1 MTHLQTLPLLEF
13 LTPPAGWKTDR
24 ALLSSYSAD
33 LAVMVAFIL
42 ALAAR
47 SDDGGTAGGAALARA
62 LKELKGRCKFVV
74 QAGRIA
80 EPNRSSTILNLLD
93 QFVVEVPWDES
104 SHPSAPGRSWHA
116 KIAIARQTS
125 ESDPDMPARWCLWLG
140 SRNLS
145 RDESWDIGLSL
156 EGSADRAARGVKIK
170 PMVEFADRLAIQAGQ
185 RTEWLPLVEELK
197 RVIWDVPRGLSIEE
211 IRLMLPEDSK
221 RRLPKMP
228 SGVRRI
234 LAVAPF
240 LDGGTIKELGSTAKD
255 ASERQLL
262 STRPELSKLVEQA
275 GKPLAGFNLLTLPEP
290 TDTPDESITSNA
302 TTLDAAI
309 ESRGLHAK
317 FIWAEHDGGASLWL
331 GSPNLSDRAWHRNAE
346 AYARVAVEFRGSP
359 VASKA
364 LQAGIDAFVGH
375 ARNVHAEDLRTPPPG
390 QTEEEQLEAARQQ
403 VAARLRATQT
413 RQSDS
418 TVVIRCTEP
427 PHADDENVHL
437 EIGRLTGSHVTW
449 PTGSVTVTLPPAIE
463 GRDSELLR
471 IRLTLG
477 SRTIGWVQRSAFD
490 PPLGEARDDAA
501 LRDYL
506 GVRGLLAL
514 ISDLLT
520 DLPSIG
526 DAPWDFSDEQRKSHR
541 RTSAQVPEDLPT
553 LEQILRTWVREPAR
567 VRQAAD
573 ALKLAKSA
581 PVESGQDA
589 EAAAHLRALLASWD
603 VLERFLEREAIP

>member
-13 LTPPAGWKTDR
+13 LTPPAGWRTDR

-33 LAVMVAFIL
+33 LAVVVAFIL

-62 LKELKGRCKFVV
+62 MKELKGRCKFVV
-74 QAGRIA
+74 QTGRIA

-93 QFVVEVPWDES
+93 RFVVEVPWDES
-104 SHPSAPGRSWHA
+104 NHPSIPGRSWHA

-125 ESDPDMPARWCLWLG
+125 ESDAEVPARWCLWLG

-156 EGSADRAARGVKIK
+156 DGSADRAARGTKIK
-170 PMVEFADRLAIQAGQ
+170 QMVEFADRLAIQAGQ
-185 RTEWLPLVEELK
+185 RTEWQPLVEELK
-197 RVIWDVPRGLSIEE
+197 RVIWDVPRGLSVEE
-211 IRLMLPEDSK
+211 IRLMLPDDSK
-221 RRLPKMP
+221 RGFPKMP

-240 LDGGTIKELGSTAKD
+240 LDGGTIKGLGSATKVAT
-255 ASERQLL
+255 ERQLL
-262 STRPELSKLVEQA
+262 STRPELSKLVGQA
-275 GKPLAGFNLLTLPEP
+275 GKPLTRFNLLTLPEP
-290 TDTPDESITSNA
+290 TDTPDEAITSNA
-302 TTLDAAI
+302 SGLDAAI
-309 ESRGLHAK
+309 EGRGLHAK

-331 GSPNLSDRAWHRNAE
+331 GSPNLSDRAWRRNAE

-375 ARNVHAEDLRTPPPG
+375 ARNILAEDLDAPSSA
-390 QTEEEQLEAARQQ
+390 QSEEELLETARKQ

-413 RQSDS
+413 RQSDG
-418 TVVIRCTEP
+418 TVVIRCAEP
-427 PHADDENVHL
+427 PHADDTSVHL
-437 EIGRLTGSHVTW
+437 EIGRLTGSLVKW
-449 PTGSVTVTLPPAIE
+449 PASSELVTLPSAIE

-477 SRTIGWVQRSAFD
+477 NRTIGWVQRSAFD

-506 GVRGLLAL
+506 GIRGLLAL

-526 DAPWDFSDEQRKSHR
+526 DVPWDFSEEQRKLHR
-541 RTSAQVPEDLPT
+541 RTSTPVAEDLPT

-567 VRQAAD
+567 VRQAAE

-581 PVESGQDA
+581 RVESGQDA
-589 EAAAHLRALLASWD
+589 DAAAHLRSLLDSWG
-603 VLERFLEREAIP
+603 VIEKFLERETMP